1 MNMNTSIHLMTSGG
15 LKTSATFYSTQN
27 RNSYFNMTKKNF
39 LNRIRLYILIS
50 SNIATKSVKQTARLV
65 IDGGA
70 DAIQLRE
77 KTISDSEFI
86 TLAGEVREITTRSG
100 TILIINDRVHVAR
113 EINADGVHLGQ
124 QDMSVLEA
132 RDIIGKNKIIGVS
145 THSIM
150 QAKQAQK
157 DGADYIAIGP
167 IYPTKTKD
175 YEPSI
180 GIKVIQELSGAVNIP
195 IIAIGAITLKNL
207 DEVLKAGASR
217 VAACSAIIGSKDIYS
232 STKQYKEKLNGT
244 QTHG

>member
-1 MNMNTSIHLMTSGG
+1 
-15 LKTSATFYSTQN
+15 
-27 RNSYFNMTKKNF
+27 MTKKGF
-39 LNRIRLYILIS
+39 LHRIRLYVLIS
-50 SNIATKSVKQTARLV
+50 SSIATKSVKETSRLV

-86 TLAGEVREITTRSG
+86 SLAGEVRDITTKRGSL
-100 TILIINDRVHVAR
+100 LIINDRVHIAR

-132 RDIIGKNKIIGVS
+132 RDIIGYEKIIGVS
-145 THSIM
+145 THSVI

-175 YEPSI
+175 YEPSV
-180 GIKVIQELSGAVNIP
+180 GIEVIREISGAVNIP
-195 IIAIGAITLKNL
+195 FIAIGAITLDNL

-217 VAACSAIIGSKDIYS
+217 IAVCSAIIGSKDIYS
-232 STKQYKEKLNGT
+232 STRQFKEKLYGA
-244 QTHG
+244 QVHGEQF

>member
-1 MNMNTSIHLMTSGG
+1 MKFFATEFNTEPKYMTN
-15 LKTSATFYSTQN
+15 KD
-27 RNSYFNMTKKNF
+27 F
-39 LNRIRLYILIS
+39 LHRIRLYVLIS
-50 SNIATKSVKQTARLV
+50 SSIATESVKETARLV

-77 KTISDSEFI
+77 KTISDSNFI
-86 TLAGEVREITTRSG
+86 SLAGEVRDITTKRGSL
-100 TILIINDRVHVAR
+100 LIINDRVHVAR

-132 RDIIGKNKIIGVS
+132 RGIIGNEKIIGVS
-145 THSIM
+145 THSII
-150 QAKQAQK
+150 QARQAQQ

-167 IYPTKTKD
+167 IYPTRTKD

-180 GIKVIQELSGAVNIP
+180 GIEVIQEILGIVNIP
-195 IIAIGAITLKNL
+195 IIAIGAITLENM

-217 VAACSAIIGSKDIYS
+217 VAVCSAIIGSKDIYS
-232 STKQYKEKLNGT
+232 STKQFKEKLNQE